1 MPDTSLPGG
10 RFSEGDLRVGQV
22 LSRAWSVFSG
32 NFLKFSV
39 VTGIAALLSLL
50 IPDPSLANAD
60 TFAKLPLLVM
70 AFVLRVGLT
79 TLSQATVF
87 YGAFQDMRRRPFKL
101 TDGLQVGLDRFF
113 PLLGLGLVIG
123 LAIVGLGLAA
133 GILFIVTGV
142 RYASPLI
149 FIPGVMLFL
158 MWSMGMPVC
167 VVERLGPFGSLA
179 RSRELTKGHRWKI
192 LGLVLVTITPAV
204 IIGAFVG
211 VALGM
216 PLGGLV
222 ALTLGAGSLGVAIQ
236 IVSLIWNAIW
246 TAFLSI
252 VIVVTYHDLRVAKE
266 GVDTEQIA
274 AVFE

>member
-10 RFSEGDLRVGQV
+10 RFSEGDLRVGQA

-50 IPDPSLANAD
+50 IPEPSLANAD
-60 TFAKLPLLVM
+60 TFAKLPLLVI
-70 AFVLRVGLT
+70 AFVLRVGLA

-87 YGAFQDMRRRPFKL
+87 YGAFQDMRRRPFGL
-101 TDGLQVGLDRFF
+101 ADGLQVGLDRFF
-113 PLLGLGLVIG
+113 PLLGLGLVAG
-123 LAIVGLGLAA
+123 LAIVGPGIAA
-133 GILFIVTGV
+133 GILSLSPLK
-142 RYASPLI
+142 YASPLI
-149 FIPGVMLFL
+149 FIPVIMLFL
-158 MWSMGMPVC
+158 MWSVSTPVC
-167 VVERLGPFGSLA
+167 VVERLGAFGSLA

-192 LGLVLVTITPAV
+192 LGLLLVTIIPGV
-204 IIGAFVG
+204 IIAAIVRA
-211 VALGM
+211 ALGL
-216 PLGGLV
+216 PRGAV
-222 ALTLGAGSLGVAIQ
+222 VVLTLGAGGPGVMLQ
-236 IVSLIWNAIW
+236 ILSLIWDAIW

-252 VIVVTYHDLRVAKE
+252 LIVVIYHDLRVAKE